1 MVREQIRIIFL
12 GLLGAGLPIVSWLI
26 LATLGVSLDFQPV
39 ILFPSLILLPLSI
52 AYALL
57 RYRLLDVDL
66 ILSRSFSYGL
76 LTLLI
81 VGGYLLLVD
90 LLGLLVGTSIG
101 ADNPVWVAFF
111 VLLLILAF
119 EPLRTRLQRAADS
132 LFFRDRID
140 YRAELE
146 SYSHAL
152 GRLLSQSSVF
162 AALASRVETALHPE
176 QIVFYL
182 YDTYEQQFAPLAS
195 TCQGRSEG
203 IRFSAD
209 GGLASAL
216 FARGQSL
223 HLMAGQPLPGHLKSE
238 AQQLTALGASLYVPM
253 AQHGWMA
260 LGEKRSGL
268 PYTSSDLGYL
278 EALGDQTGLA
288 LDKIQLISD
297 LERRVSELDA
307 LYRTSQA
314 INRSLELQ
322 TVLSLITEK
331 AVEISEAESGSLFLI
346 DPETAELV
354 LTLTVGPLNNEP
366 LGLRLLP
373 GEGIAGAVAHAR
385 EAIIVDDA
393 RHDPRWFP
401 GLDERTGYV
410 TRTLIAVPLVSDDHS
425 IGVLEVLNKKDGS
438 SFDEQDQRLLL
449 SFASHVTVAIENA
462 RLYQD
467 VRRMKE
473 FNEGLVQSMAEG
485 MIVADA
491 AGYITL
497 ANPAAANLLGYTTE
511 ELLGQR
517 WMAFI
522 PPDQHPIAD
531 AADERRAR
539 GEIDSYELDLLHR
552 DGRRIATLVSGS
564 PRFEQ
569 GRYQGSMAIFTDI
582 TQVLAHQK
590 VERDLAL
597 AWEIQNGFLPDALP
611 DVPGWQLAA
620 TLKPASE
627 TSGDF
632 FDVISL
638 PNGRVGLLVAD
649 VSDKGAAAALY
660 MAVSC
665 TLIRT
670 YAVEHDTEPERAF
683 RAVHRRILADT
694 KSDQF
699 VTVFYGVLDPTT
711 GTLTYCNAGHNS
723 PYLFRAA
730 SHGSSAQKAALAEE
744 LDSTGPALGIRVL
757 DEMTWGQRTIQLAPG
772 DTLIIYSDGI
782 TEAQNLQRA
791 FFGEPRLLDVAQANV
806 GRSAQAMQR
815 AILAQVQEFVGD
827 APQMDDIA
835 LMVVVR
841 CSPEGQTG
849 L

>member
-1 MVREQIRIIFL
+1 
-12 GLLGAGLPIVSWLI
+12 
-26 LATLGVSLDFQPV
+26 
-39 ILFPSLILLPLSI
+39 LLPLSI

-66 ILSRSFSYGL
+66 ILSRSVSYGL

-90 LLGLLVGTSIG
+90 LLGLLLGTSIG
-101 ADNPVWVAFF
+101 TDNPVWIAFF
-111 VLLLILAF
+111 ILLLTLAF
-119 EPLRTRLQRAADS
+119 EPLRTRLQRAADT

-140 YRAELE
+140 YREELE

-176 QIVFYL
+176 QVVFYL
-182 YDTYEQQFAPLAS
+182 YDTYEHQFAPLAN
-195 TCQGRSEG
+195 TVQGRSKL
-203 IRFSAD
+203 ICFSPD

-216 FARGQSL
+216 LARGESL
-223 HLMAGQPLPGHLKSE
+223 YLMADQPLPVDLEPE
-238 AQQLTALGASLYVPM
+238 ARQLTALGASLYVPM
-253 AQHGWMA
+253 AQHGWMV

-297 LERRVSELDA
+297 LERRVSELNA

-314 INRSLELQ
+314 VNSSLELQ
-322 TVLSLITEK
+322 TVLNLITEK
-331 AVEISEAESGSLFLI
+331 AVEISGAEGGSLFLI
-346 DPETAELV
+346 DPDSAELV
-354 LTLTVGPLNNEP
+354 LTFTVGPLGSEP
-366 LGLRLLP
+366 LGLRVLP
-373 GEGIAGAVAHAR
+373 GQGIAGAVAHTR
-385 EAIIVDDA
+385 QPIIIDDV
-393 RHDPRWFP
+393 RQDPRWFP
-401 GLDERTGYV
+401 DLDQRTGYV
-410 TRTLIAVPLVSDDHS
+410 TRTLLAVPLGSEDHS
-425 IGVLEVLNKKDGS
+425 IGVLEVVNKKAGS

-449 SFASHVTVAIENA
+449 AFASHVTVAIENA

-491 AGYITL
+491 TGHITL
-497 ANPAAANLLGYTTE
+497 VNPAAAILLGYTTE
-511 ELLGQR
+511 ELVGQR

-539 GEIDSYELDLLHR
+539 GEVDSYELELLHK
-552 DGRRIATLVSGS
+552 DGRRVAVLVSGS

-569 GRYQGSMAIFTDI
+569 GRYQGSLAIFTDI

-649 VSDKGAAAALY
+649 VSDKGTAAALY

-670 YAVEHDTEPERAF
+670 FAVEYDKEPERAL

-730 SHGSSAQKAALAEE
+730 SYGGSAQQGALAEE
-744 LDSTGPALGIRVL
+744 LDSTGPALGIRAL
-757 DEMTWGQRTIQLAPG
+757 NEMIWERRTVQLAPG
-772 DTLIIYSDGI
+772 DTLVLYSDGI

-791 FFGEPRLLDVAQANV
+791 FFDETRLLDVAQANV
-806 GRSAQAMQR
+806 GRSAQTIQQ

-835 LMVVVR
+835 LMVTVR